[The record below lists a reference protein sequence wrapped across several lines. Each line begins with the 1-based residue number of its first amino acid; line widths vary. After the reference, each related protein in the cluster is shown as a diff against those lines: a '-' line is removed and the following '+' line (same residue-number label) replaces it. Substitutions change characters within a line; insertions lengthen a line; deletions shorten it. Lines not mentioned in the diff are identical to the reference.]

1 MRNLRIIFLSS
12 FILLTFF
19 GLTSCQQNYG
29 NRLESNELDVYYSHN
44 QDEELARKVA
54 VYWKENDFL
63 TQTKQ
68 TLRLNR
74 EGDVVHF
81 QLLVSDKE
89 SIKELSF
96 DERKQL
102 LGLQKDVQRKAFGD
116 TQVELVICDNQF
128 VELYNINN

>member
-29 NRLESNELDVYYSHN
+29 NRLESNELNVYYSHN